1 MKAIKIPCDNNL
13 ELSMQV
19 TQIMKGAMR
28 WKIIKPSLHF
38 IKAKV
43 MRCRLLELLNQII
56 KQWCSNNRNQ
66 PSTHVP
72 ELLYIFAKLHQ
83 STESCMPSNQ
93 RQKHKEGTCVNGV
106 CFSCAWGKITLYI
119 TGYKGLQSI
128 KAVNP
133 TLLKIYTRKHK

>member
-56 KQWCSNNRNQ
+56 KQWCSNNINQ
-66 PSTHVP
+66 QTTHVP

-93 RQKHKEGTCVNGV
+93 LQKHKEGTCVNGV